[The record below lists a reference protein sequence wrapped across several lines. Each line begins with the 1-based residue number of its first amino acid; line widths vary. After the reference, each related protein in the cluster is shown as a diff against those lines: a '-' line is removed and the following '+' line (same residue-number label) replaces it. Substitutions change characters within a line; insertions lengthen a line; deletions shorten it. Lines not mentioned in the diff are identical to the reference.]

1 MNGHEPVNKFIS
13 YLGEDGSRAHKYWN
27 FSGAWCCGEVAMVM
41 KQTVGNLFYDGKKV
55 VYCPTAY
62 AWCKTH
68 LQKIPTRN
76 AQFGDIIFFDW
87 NKNGVPDHIGMVEYV
102 EGTTVHTLE
111 GNTGSPARVRRR
123 VRESYILGVFRP
135 KYEPPKPEDYIVS
148 VDGEWGYHTC
158 LGTQYVL
165 GGLTLDGVLGK
176 ATVKAIQKKVGA
188 KVDGGWGKDTTLNM
202 QKFLNTNGI
211 TDMNGKKLVE
221 DGEKG
226 KATISA
232 WQKWVNSQIVPEP
245 QPYGGDFPDLVT
257 HSGQKIYYTAIN
269 LAYAKGTSKSKY
281 TYPKGK
287 AKDTFTK
294 AINKVYPKRS
304 SWSKQCQAGASCDV
318 GVGTVVR
325 ASGYDTKYPRGL
337 GDEQI
342 PWVKKHPEKWKLTG
356 IKKGKD
362 MKAGDIG
369 QTTSGGHTWISLG
382 GTLIAEANHTAKY
395 FLHIVSKAI
404 NSGSYKTYNVY
415 RACGTSAIAMGDKG
429 TEVTKLQ
436 KFLNWAGF
444 DCGTADGDFG
454 EKTLGAVKNFQYK
467 VGLTADGEF
476 GNTSLAKA
484 KEFNK

>member
-1 MNGHEPVNKFIS
+1 MHRLIA
-13 YLGEDGSRAHKYWN
+13 R
-27 FSGAWCCGEVAMVM
+27 C
-41 KQTVGNLFYDGKKV
+41 
-55 VYCPTAY
+55 
-62 AWCKTH
+62 
-68 LQKIPTRN
+68 IP
-76 AQFGDIIFFDW
+76 
-87 NKNGVPDHIGMVEYV
+87 
-102 EGTTVHTLE
+102 
-111 GNTGSPARVRRR
+111 
-123 VRESYILGVFRP
+123 
-135 KYEPPKPEDYIVS
+135 EPPKPPTAYT
-148 VDGEWGYHTC
+148 GE
-158 LGTQYVL
+158 
-165 GGLTLDGVLGK
+165 
-176 ATVKAIQKKVGA
+176 
-188 KVDGGWGKDTTLNM
+188 
-202 QKFLNTNGI
+202 
-211 TDMNGKKLVE
+211 
-221 DGEKG
+221 
-226 KATISA
+226 
-232 WQKWVNSQIVPEP
+232 
-245 QPYGGDFPDLVT
+245 FPDLVA

-269 LAYAKGTSKSKY
+269 LAYAKGTAKSKY

-294 AINKVYPKRS
+294 AINKVFPNRAK
-304 SWSKQCQAGASCDV
+304 WSKQCQEGASCDV

-415 RACGTSAIAMGDKG
+415 RACGTSAIAMGDRG

-436 KFLNWAGF
+436 KFLNWAGY
-444 DCGTADGDFG
+444 DCGTADGEVGD
-454 EKTLGAVKNFQYK
+454 KTLGAVKSFQYK

-476 GNTSLAKA
+476 GSNSLAKA
-484 KEFNK
+484 KEIKR